1 MKHFVEEE
9 PESIQEAA
17 DRQAGRREETSWG
30 HYAVEQK
37 TDNPM
42 KRIRDFELVSAGWHK
57 MCSMKTYPEKRDRHE
72 QMRRYT

>member
-1 MKHFVEEE
+1 MKYLVEEE

-17 DRQAGRREETSWG
+17 DRQAGRTEKTSWG

-42 KRIRDFELVSAGWHK
+42 KHIRDFELVCTGWHK
-57 MCSMKTYPEKRDRHE
+57 MCSMETYPELK
-72 QMRRYT
+72 